1 VTAAGPTTDS
11 DQGSPHFRGGQLD
24 RFLKAPATRA
34 MWQVF
39 WTSRLV
45 VFLSGVFAVLLFGSS
60 GGQANDPLGLTRPF
74 GFFGNLL
81 VAPFARWDSSW
92 YLLIAERG
100 YGHNPER
107 AEFFPLYPLVTR
119 VVGHIVTSDL
129 IAGLIVSLLSFAIA
143 LVILYRLVELELDG
157 ETARITL
164 LLIAFCP
171 TALFFSAIYS
181 ESLFLALSVGCFFQA
196 RRGRWASA
204 GILGGLAALE
214 RNSGIMLMVPIIL
227 LYLYGPRGDRPPPHR
242 TNSTWW
248 SRLVPRYQVR
258 LSLAW
263 VLLIPAG
270 LLLFVVSLSGRPG
283 FSFSS
288 AFEAKK
294 YWLHFFA
301 GPYGGVWHGIIAAWD
316 GVRQIVH
323 GPAPPEYFRPAIGFF
338 DPLSIAGQNLI
349 LFGFLILGVIG
360 LIGAFRRLPLAYG
373 AYALAALAIP
383 LSYPVTWQPLG
394 GLSRYEA
401 VLFPLFMWGALWVRR
416 RNITTASVA
425 TLAVF
430 LGLFTAEFA
439 TWRFVA

>member
-1 VTAAGPTTDS
+1 
-11 DQGSPHFRGGQLD
+11 
-24 RFLKAPATRA
+24 

-45 VFLSGVFAVLLFGSS
+45 VFLSGVFAVLLFGAASS
-60 GGQANDPLGLTRPF
+60 GGGGNDPFGLTRPF

-81 VAPFARWDSSW
+81 VSPFARWDSSW

-100 YGHNPER
+100 YGNNPER
-107 AEFFPLYPLVTR
+107 AEFFPLYPLITR
-119 VVGHIVTSDL
+119 VVGHIVVSDL
-129 IAGLIVSLLSFAIA
+129 IAGLLVSLVSFAIG
-143 LVILYRLVELELDG
+143 LFLLYRLVELELDG

-171 TALFFSAIYS
+171 TALFFSAVYS
-181 ESLFLALSVGCFFQA
+181 ESLFLALSVGCFLQA

-214 RNSGIMLMVPIIL
+214 RNSGIMLVVPIIL
-227 LYLYGPRGDRPPPHR
+227 LYLYGPRQDRPPPGPR
-242 TNSTWW
+242 DSSWVR
-248 SRLVPRYQVR
+248 RLIPRYPIR
-258 LSLAW
+258 PNLAW
-263 VLLIPAG
+263 VLLVPAG
-270 LLLFVVSLSGRPG
+270 TLLFLISLSGRPG
-283 FSFSS
+283 FSFTS
-288 AFEAKK
+288 AFDAKK
-294 YWLHFFA
+294 YWLHYFA
-301 GPYGGVWHGIIAAWD
+301 GPYGGVWHGIVAAWD
-316 GVRQIVH
+316 GIRQIVH
-323 GPAPPEYFRPAIGFF
+323 GPAPPVYFRPAIGFF

-349 LFGFLILGVIG
+349 LFGFLVLGVIG

-425 TLAVF
+425 SLAVF